1 MTGEVKLSGT
11 IGGKEEY
18 DQNISKLKLVLNIEK
33 TISKLKNQKE
43 KEYNIKRD
51 TKDIHR
57 ITRISYKH
65 LFFHQIVKSK

>member
-11 IGGKEEY
+11 IGGREEY
-18 DQNISKLKLVLNIEK
+18 DQNISKLKLVLNIKK

-51 TKDIHR
+51 TKDIYR
-57 ITRISYKH
+57 IRRKSYKH
-65 LFFHQIVKSK
+65 LFFSSNWKI

>member
-18 DQNISKLKLVLNIEK
+18 DQNISKLKLVLNIKK

-51 TKDIHR
+51 TEDIHR

-65 LFFHQIVKSK
+65 LFFSSNCKI

>member
-18 DQNISKLKLVLNIEK
+18 DQNISKLKLVLNIKK
-33 TISKLKNQKE
+33 TISKLKR
-43 KEYNIKRD
+43 RD